1 MISDKMTTALNK
13 QINAELYSAYL
24 YMSMSADALHGGLK
38 GAANWFRVQAQEE
51 MVHAQK
57 FYDYVNTQGAR
68 VVLAAID
75 GPPDKFKSLQNMFE
89 EALKHEQKVTSL
101 IHKLASMAKAEDDH
115 ATGNFLQWFVTEQ
128 VEEEENA
135 RDVLDKI
142 KLAGGPGPGLFMV
155 DNELAARVFV
165 PPPAAGAAAQQA

>member
-1 MISDKMTTALNK
+1 MISDKMATALNK

-51 MVHAQK
+51 MMHAQK
-57 FYDYVNTQGAR
+57 FYDYVNSQGAR

-75 GPPDKFKSLQNMFE
+75 GPPDKFKTLQNMFE
-89 EALKHEQKVTSL
+89 EALKHEQKVTGL
-101 IHKLASMAKAEDDH
+101 IHKLASMARSEDDH

-128 VEEEENA
+128 VEEELNTSTIANQLKIAGNA
-135 RDVLDKI
+135 PN
-142 KLAGGPGPGLFMV
+142 ALFMI
-155 DNELAARVFV
+155 DRELAARVFT
-165 PPPAAGAAAQQA
+165 PPPQLQV